1 MIISMHQISVG
12 NISIDVVRKDIK
24 NLHLGVYPPNGRV
37 RIAAPLKIDDEA
49 VRLFAISRMAWIK
62 KQKLNFETQQRQ
74 SERRFVS
81 GESHYYKGNRYL
93 LNVVYH
99 NAAPRSEIRNKTY
112 IDLYVREGSTKEQ
125 REKVL
130 TEWYRRQLKDQ
141 IPPLIDKWQKII
153 GVEVSDWCIKKMKT
167 KWGTCTIE
175 KRRIWLNLELAKKSE
190 HCLEYI
196 IVHEMVHLLE
206 RTHSDRFIAYMDKFM
221 PQWHLFKDELNRS
234 MLSHENWSY

>member
-1 MIISMHQISVG
+1 MHQITLG

-37 RIAAPLKIDDEA
+37 RIASPLKIDDEA
-49 VRLFAISRMAWIK
+49 VRLFAISKMAWIK
-62 KQKLNFETQQRQ
+62 KHQLKFEAQQRQ
-74 SERRFVS
+74 SKRQFVS

-93 LNVVYH
+93 LNVIYH
-99 NAAPRSEIRNKTY
+99 NAAPKVEIRNKTY
-112 IDLYVREGSTKEQ
+112 IDLYIRVGSTLEQ

-153 GVEVSDWCIKKMKT
+153 GVEVSDWGIKKMKT

-175 KRRIWLNLELAKKSE
+175 KRRIWLNLELAKKSKQ
-190 HCLEYI
+190 CLDI
-196 IVHEMVHLLE
+196 
-206 RTHSDRFIAYMDKFM
+206 
-221 PQWHLFKDELNRS
+221 
-234 MLSHENWSY
+234 LSFTKWYT